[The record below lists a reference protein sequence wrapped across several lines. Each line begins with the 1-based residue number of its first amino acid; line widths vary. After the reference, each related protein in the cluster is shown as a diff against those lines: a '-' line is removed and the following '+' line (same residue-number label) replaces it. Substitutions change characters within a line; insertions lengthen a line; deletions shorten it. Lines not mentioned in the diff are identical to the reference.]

1 MYIGESG
8 WIDEQAKTQMII
20 QADTLEESGWYRHMT
35 GENRADNKLTDLMV
49 MEFLGVCD
57 INHVRLSGKKLSE
70 RKIGNENRK
79 H

>member
-1 MYIGESG
+1 MNKRKRMI
-8 WIDEQAKTQMII
+8 IRTKTQMII
-20 QADTLEESGWYRHMT
+20 NADTLEESGWYRHMT

-57 INHVRLSGKKLSE
+57 INRVRLSDKKLTE

-79 H
+79 Y